1 MASHSKAELREAAR
15 VLGRAALRCGF
26 RPGAGAPVA
35 TAPGRGVFDGA
46 QDEALP
52 RAA

>member
-1 MASHSKAELREAAR
+1 MASHSKVELREAAR

-26 RPGAGAPVA
+26 RPGAGSPVA
-35 TAPGRGVFDGA
+35 AAPGGVFDGA
-46 QDEALP
+46 TSDELP